1 MRRSWLTL
9 MAAGLL
15 AGCGGSGPEGETLRV
30 TVVGED
36 GRAGP
41 YARRLIAE
49 ATSATLVGRDGSGQ
63 AVAGLA
69 SSWRFLDDGASLIL
83 RLRPARWPDGKPLQ
97 SQQIV
102 ASFRAAQQRG
112 EAALDF
118 AGLGAGSAV
127 RAPISRVVE
136 LRMPGA
142 SPLALGWLA
151 EPDLAIARDGVA
163 FPGPYLATR
172 DGDRLTLDR
181 QADAPGPDSRAARI
195 TLRFNADPG
204 AAVASLAEDAT
215 DLVIGEG
222 LAGLGEARAGAPAPL
237 LRVEPLWG
245 VYGYLMNTAR
255 GPLADGRVRLALA
268 MAVDRDAVAARFG
281 LPQIRPLATLVPGI
295 SGMAAEDGGAPRS
308 PSPAGA
314 ETVAGAPPDWRG
326 YDPGT
331 RRAEALRLLAEA
343 GFGPDKPLRL
353 VLLLP
358 PGLEHR
364 QVAEEV
370 AAAWEPLGVDLAVA
384 ATDAA
389 TRARRIKADRF
400 DLAVIDAT
408 LNVPDAAALLARW
421 RCGRGLACNPE
432 ADRALAAALQAMPGD
447 RALRLAAA
455 ERLWMAAP
463 PMVPI
468 LQPVRWAVVAR
479 GLDGWT
485 GNIGSSH
492 PLGRLGFTQRR

>member
-1 MRRSWLTL
+1 MRSAWLTV

-36 GRAGP
+36 GGPGP
-41 YARRLIAE
+41 YGRRLIAE
-49 ATSATLVGRDGSGQ
+49 ATSATLVGRDGTGQ

-69 SSWRFLDDGASLIL
+69 SSWRFLDDGSSLIL
-83 RLRPARWPDGKPLQ
+83 RLRPVRWADGKPLESKQ
-97 SQQIV
+97 VV
-102 ASFRAAQQRG
+102 ASFRAAQRRG
-112 EAALDF
+112 EDALGF

-136 LRMPGA
+136 LRMAGA

-151 EPDLAIARDGVA
+151 EPGLAIGRDGIA
-163 FPGPYLATR
+163 FPGPYRAGR
-172 DGDRLTLDR
+172 DGDTLTLDR
-181 QADAPGPDSRAARI
+181 RSQAPEADSRAARI
-195 TLRFNADPG
+195 TLKFNADSG
-204 AAVASLAEDAT
+204 AAVAALGDDAT

-268 MAVDRDAVAARFG
+268 LAVDRAAVAARFG
-281 LPQIRPLATLVPGI
+281 LPQIRPLDTLVPGI
-295 SGMAAEDGGAPRS
+295 SGVAADDGGALPGA
-308 PSPAGA
+308 SPAGPG
-314 ETVAGAPPDWRG
+314 VAAGSPPDWRG
-326 YDPGT
+326 YDSGL
-331 RRAEALRLLAEA
+331 RRAEALRLLGEA
-343 GFGPDKPLRL
+343 GFGPEKPLRL

-384 ATDAA
+384 VAEAE
-389 TRARRIKADRF
+389 TRARRIKADNF
-400 DLAVIDAT
+400 DLAVVDAS
-408 LNVPDAAALLARW
+408 LAVPDAAALLARW
-421 RCGRGLACNPE
+421 RCGKGLACNPA
-432 ADRALAAALQAMPGD
+432 ADAALAAALAGPANE
-447 RALRLAAA
+447 RPLRLAEA

-492 PLGRLGFTQRR
+492 PLGRLGREPRR